1 MKGLSGSFFFFFEW
15 SSGFGMWKGKGKG
28 EGGKLIHLALHRGI
42 VVCRGFGR
50 FVL

>member
-1 MKGLSGSFFFFFEW
+1 MEGERER
-15 SSGFGMWKGKGKG
+15 

-42 VVCRGFGR
+42 VVCRVFGR